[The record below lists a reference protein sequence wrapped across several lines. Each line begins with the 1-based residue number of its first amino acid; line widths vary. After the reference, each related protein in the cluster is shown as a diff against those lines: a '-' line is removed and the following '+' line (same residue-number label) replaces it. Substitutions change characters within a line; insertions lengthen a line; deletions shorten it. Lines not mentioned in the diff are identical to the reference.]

1 MTQTIAMIAG
11 PYLLVTGLGF
21 LFSSDFYQ
29 RMIIDSVNAD
39 RMLINL
45 SGAVHFVVGL
55 VILAQ
60 HFQWST
66 APEIV
71 VSMVGV
77 GATAKGT
84 TLIAIPQLA
93 LKSPQSSGAG
103 LRFSAAGFLAV
114 GGYLAYVG
122 YLADFS

>member
-21 LFSSDFYQ
+21 LLSTDFYQ

-66 APEIV
+66 APEII

-84 TLIAIPQLA
+84 ALIVIPKFA
-93 LKSPQSSGAG
+93 LKTPQSPGTG
-103 LRFSAAGFLAV
+103 LKFSAAGFLTV